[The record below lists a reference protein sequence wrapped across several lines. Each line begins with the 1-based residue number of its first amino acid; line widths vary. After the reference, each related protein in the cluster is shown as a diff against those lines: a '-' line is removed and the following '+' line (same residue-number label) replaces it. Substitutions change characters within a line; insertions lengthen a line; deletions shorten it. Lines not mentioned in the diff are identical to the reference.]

1 VRVVEDAGAVLFD
14 QRRRTCHS
22 LVVCYWAHLAGG
34 VEALLGQLRH
44 ADALLDL
51 DAGAPRAAHRGGA
64 NVAEGAMLADTGL
77 GCQPCLPAGSVER
90 RAGLACE
97 GVEACSW

>member
-1 VRVVEDAGAVLFD
+1 VGAQARAALHTALQLRYAVRVVEDAGAVLFD

-51 DAGAPRAAHRGGA
+51 NAGAPRAARRGCSRGC
-64 NVAEGAMLADTGL
+64 LADAALRCL
-77 GCQPCLPAGSVER
+77 GGPAS
-90 RAGLACE
+90 L
-97 GVEACSW
+97 